1 MSQGFTKGIA
11 ISTDGTLSENSDLIV
26 SSQKAIKTY
35 VASGLATK
43 QDLLGYTAENTA
55 NKTDVMSGNT
65 TSSTKYLSAKGV
77 YDWVISLGYITI
89 SSLSGYAT
97 QAWVAAQGYVTN
109 VITSLGYT
117 PENVANK
124 SDSYTVS
131 SSTTY
136 ASTKA
141 LVDGLAT
148 KQATLTKIGR
158 AHV

>member
-77 YDWVISLGYITI
+77 YDWVISLGY
-89 SSLSGYAT
+89 
-97 QAWVAAQGYVTN
+97 
-109 VITSLGYT
+109 
-117 PENVANK
+117 
-124 SDSYTVS
+124 
-131 SSTTY
+131 
-136 ASTKA
+136 
-141 LVDGLAT
+141 
-148 KQATLTKIGR
+148 KIGR